1 MPPIHRSRKGIRQTA
16 KSTGKATVKS
26 AKGTVK
32 TTQRSIKTAEQTART
47 TVKTTQVTAQAAKA
61 AARKSA
67 EAAKATAKATVSAVK
82 AIIAGTKAL
91 ITALL
96 AGGWIAVVIIL
107 IIVLLGCAVSL
118 FGGGSSSNSYTPVS
132 AEVEA
137 YEPLI
142 RQYAAQ
148 HGIPEYVELIKAVMM
163 QESGGRG
170 NDPMQ
175 ASECGYNTRYPNSP
189 NGITDPEY
197 SMDVG
202 IQNLAACLSA
212 AEVENPIDMEHIKL
226 ALLTCFLLIFV
237 YNVLCEILFV
247 RRCDMGGIKGY
258 ISIRE
263 AFYRWGVSERRVNQY
278 CADGRIP
285 GASRFGRSWAIPED
299 AKKPADPRIE
309 KRGGRRQ
316 T

>member
-1 MPPIHRSRKGIRQTA
+1 MEQTKADQPKRAAQKQAEKTAKQKAVNAAHSPEPVSTSTGSGDTARLSIRSTNRKPSAIKTADRGRKGIRQTA

-118 FGGGSSSNSYTPVS
+118 FGGGSSSNSYTPVN

-197 SMDVG
+197 SIDVG

-226 ALLTCFLLIFV
+226 ALLTCFSS
-237 YNVLCEILFV
+237 
-247 RRCDMGGIKGY
+247 D
-258 ISIRE
+258 IRI
-263 AFYRWGVSERRVNQY
+263 Q
-278 CADGRIP
+278 C
-285 GASRFGRSWAIPED
+285 
-299 AKKPADPRIE
+299 
-309 KRGGRRQ
+309 
-316 T
+316 TL